1 LTCLLMG
8 DPGADTSCQ
17 LAVID
22 TGFGFNSHCHAVT
35 TELTE
40 QVVSYRFPFFSVPKP
55 NTLSALFN
63 QFYEAD

>member
-1 LTCLLMG
+1 MIVTVRCGLSGL
-8 DPGADTSCQ
+8 

-22 TGFGFNSHCHAVT
+22 AGFGFNSHWHTVT

-55 NTLSALFN
+55 I
-63 QFYEAD
+63 Y